1 MRTLT
6 MVLQNLRMTFR
17 YRPNWF
23 FLFIMPMTLIFV
35 MGAAAGG
42 YVPKIAVVGTGGT
55 LGADLIER
63 IERSDRIQVIS
74 SDSEDEVRSEVE
86 RGNLAGGLVL
96 PDGYDR
102 RLRAGET
109 VELVFIA
116 RPEQMALR
124 ATVDSAVAG
133 QNAEVRAARFAKHET
148 GAGFDD
154 ALAQASRL
162 ARRDTG
168 VTVSVTTVGEAA
180 NKASAGS
187 FDLQASQ
194 MLILFL
200 FLTALMGAT
209 ELIEARRLGLVR
221 RIMSTPTSPRSI
233 LLGESLGRIA
243 VSLLQ
248 VVVIMGGSALL
259 FGVDW
264 GDPVAAAFL
273 VLSFVLVASGASML
287 LGSVLRT
294 EQQAIAVGLLVGLGM
309 AGLGGAMVPSELFSE
324 TMQRVSRITPHS
336 WALDGFAELVGQGA
350 GIGGI
355 LPQAGVLLGAA
366 TVLLLLASW
375 RLRRAVTA

>member
-6 MVLQNLRMTFR
+6 MVLQNLRLTFR

-42 YVPKIAVVGTGGT
+42 YIPKIGVVGTGGT
-55 LGADLIER
+55 LGAELIER
-63 IERSDRIQVIS
+63 IERSDRIQVTP
-74 SDSEDEVRSEVE
+74 SDSEEEVRSEVE
-86 RGNLAGGLVL
+86 RGNLAGALMV
-96 PDGYDR
+96 PEDYDR

-109 VELVFIA
+109 VKVVFVA
-116 RPEQMALR
+116 RPEEMALR
-124 ATVDSAVAG
+124 ATVDSAVAA
-133 QNAEVRAARFAKHET
+133 QNAEIRAARFAQQET
-148 GAGFDD
+148 GANFDG
-154 ALAQASRL
+154 ALARAARL
-162 ARRDTG
+162 ARQDAG

-180 NKASAGS
+180 DKASAGS

-221 RIMSTPTSPRSI
+221 RIMSTPTSPGSI

-264 GDPVAAAFL
+264 GNPLAGAL
-273 VLSFVLVASGASML
+273 LILCFVLVASGASML
-287 LGSVLRT
+287 LGSILRT

-309 AGLGGAMVPSELFSE
+309 AGLGGAMVPSELFSD
-324 TMQRVSRITPHS
+324 TMQKVSRITPHA
-336 WALDGFAELVGQGA
+336 WALDGFAELVGEGA